1 MPAPELL
8 QVPGSSRTCF
18 MHHVIRLLG
27 VADPFARCQIIRRL
41 SNTASFTRGGC
52 SWLQPA
58 LRRAVQMV
66 VLETESGANFGIDDW
81 IRTLISECKIPQ
93 TSRGVSRKDD
103 RSPPTASL
111 VDPAT
116 QAFPRLGVV
125 LHHCVTCSDAMQL
138 SPARG
143 LAMASPEPMLFW
155 LVHPHGSSTSLS
167 PSTTPESVA
176 GFAHWLW
183 RSIFPCSSTQLS
195 QASPGASGRWSCDLQ
210 SSHRHCLGDIAPVNW
225 RNQACAALS
234 CATLPCNTL
243 KYAFTWPSR
252 GTLRFATF
260 WKPLSAHGVGCALRL
275 MKPASF
281 KNSPLSR
288 PETSECVI
296 RPDVGHREAPA
307 PTPLHVWR

>member
-155 LVHPHGSSTSLS
+155 LIHSHGSSTSLS
-167 PSTTPESVA
+167 PSTTRRVLPASLTGSGAVSSRA
-176 GFAHWLW
+176 PQLNYHKPTQVRPGVGAVTCIHLTDTAWVTSLL
-183 RSIFPCSSTQLS
+183 SIGGIKHVRRYLAP
-195 QASPGASGRWSCDLQ
+195 
-210 SSHRHCLGDIAPVNW
+210 HCLAI
-225 RNQACAALS
+225 
-234 CATLPCNTL
+234 
-243 KYAFTWPSR
+243 
-252 GTLRFATF
+252 
-260 WKPLSAHGVGCALRL
+260 H
-275 MKPASF
+275 
-281 KNSPLSR
+281 
-288 PETSECVI
+288 
-296 RPDVGHREAPA
+296 
-307 PTPLHVWR
+307 